1 MLPEQAVVLF
11 AGIAILGV
19 AALLWI
25 ILDPKKYSIRWKL
38 NYLIYSLVLLLLFA
52 VLITLLTSE
61 WQLSK

>member
-38 NYLIYSLVLLLLFA
+38 NYLIYSLVLLLFFA